1 MGETREERLARIAET
16 YRDWRDG
23 DTVDELSMLAL
34 LAGAVAAED
43 VAWLIAEV
51 ERQHRQLVVL
61 KLSGYARSVIDSN
74 LNDAEYAARIVDGS
88 A

>member
-23 DTVDELSMLAL
+23 DTV
-34 LAGAVAAED
+34 AVAAED

-51 ERQHRQLVVL
+51 ERQHRQLVVARHML

>member
-1 MGETREERLARIAET
+1 MGETREERLARID
-16 YRDWRDG
+16 R
-23 DTVDELSMLAL
+23 SMPDR
-34 LAGAVAAED
+34 GWWYIQAED

-51 ERQHRQLVVL
+51 ERQHRQLVVARHML